1 MMTDTLAIIWM
12 PKKNNKT
19 MLSTHYENISISGL
33 ATVLPENKVS
43 VDSYAKVFGEETV
56 TKFKAMTGVESF
68 YRSDSD
74 QTASDM
80 AYIAARKLIATQDID
95 INDIGICLFVTQKP
109 DFRVPGPS
117 YIVHRRLG
125 LTANCSCYDI
135 NLACS
140 GFVFALNS
148 VSAML
153 QHTSKKYALVLTGDT
168 SHRTMAPEDRTM
180 IMLFGDNGTATLV
193 ERKEENNSK
202 LFFGLRSQGS
212 KFKSIITPAGAYRNI
227 DAPTKRTEW
236 SDGISRSDYDTHMKG
251 MDVFGFSIT
260 DVPKLIKDFLA
271 NRNLSPEDIDF
282 FALHQPNMYMLKQ
295 IARKI
300 KAPMEKMLVSLD
312 RYGNNSSSSIP
323 LVLSDHF
330 GNMRNKRVHI
340 AMCGFGGG
348 LSYGCA
354 DTKISVDGILGVEH
368 SNETFKA

>member
-1 MMTDTLAIIWM
+1 
-12 PKKNNKT
+12 
-19 MLSTHYENISISGL
+19 MLSTHYENIDISGL

-43 VDSYAKVFGEETV
+43 VDSYAKVFGEDTIK
-56 TKFKAMTGVESF
+56 KFKAMTGVDSF
-68 YRSDSD
+68 YRSEPE

-80 AYIAARKLIATQDID
+80 AFMAARNLIQSHSIDID
-95 INDIGICLFVTQKP
+95 DIGVCLFVTQKP

-117 YIVHRRLG
+117 YIVHNRLG
-125 LTANCSCYDI
+125 LQSDCSCFDI

-148 VSAML
+148 AAAML
-153 QHTSKKYALVLTGDT
+153 QHSEKKYALVLTGDT

-193 ERKEENNSK
+193 ERKEESNSEMS
-202 LFFGLRSQGS
+202 FGLRSQGD

-227 DAPTKRTEW
+227 GAPTERVEW

-260 DVPKLIKDFLA
+260 DVPRLINDFLSQ
-271 NRNLSPEDIDF
+271 RSLSTEDIDY

-300 KAPMEKMLVSLD
+300 KAPMKKMLVSLD

-330 GNMRNKRVHI
+330 GDKSDKSIHVL
-340 AMCGFGGG
+340 MCGFGGG

-354 DTKISVDGILGVEH
+354 ETKISVDGILGVEH